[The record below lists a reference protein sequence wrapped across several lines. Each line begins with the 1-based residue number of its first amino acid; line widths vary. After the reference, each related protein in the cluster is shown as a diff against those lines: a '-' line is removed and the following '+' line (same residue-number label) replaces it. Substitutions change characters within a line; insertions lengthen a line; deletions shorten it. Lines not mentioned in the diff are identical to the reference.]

1 MSLLT
6 VSSSPH
12 IRTRESTSRIMLD
25 VVIALI
31 PAGIASIYFF
41 GIRVLWVMLISI
53 GTAVLTE
60 YALQKFMKKPVTI
73 NDFSAVVTGLL
84 LAYNLPPTAPWWLAV
99 IGSFI
104 AISLVKQVFGGLG
117 HNFMNPALAAR
128 SILLAAWPVRMT
140 SWIEPATDAVT
151 TATPLAVIRG
161 MSAASMA
168 TSQATSS
175 ATAAEVLQLPSFM
188 DVFLGNIGGTIGEVS
203 SLALLIGAAYLLI
216 RRVIN
221 WRIPVT
227 FIASYFILTALLEG
241 IGPYDAFYRIFLGG
255 LILGAFYMATDYS
268 SSPVTPKGQ
277 LIMGLGCGVLTTVF
291 RVFGGAHEGV
301 SYAILLMNVAAP
313 LIDKYTMPK
322 VFGEVGN
329 HV

>member
-12 IRTRESTSRIMLD
+12 IRTKESTSRIMLD

-140 SWIEPATDAVT
+140 SWVLPTTDAVT

-161 MSAASMA
+161 MQASSVA

-175 ATAAEVLQLPSFM
+175 ATVAETLQLPPFM
-188 DVFLGNIGGTIGEVS
+188 DVFLGNIAGTIGEIS
-203 SLALLIGAAYLLI
+203 SIALLIGAAYLLI
-216 RRVIN
+216 RRVIS
-221 WRIPVT
+221 WRIPFT
-227 FIASYFILTALLEG
+227 FIASYFALTALLEG
-241 IGPYDAFYRIFLGG
+241 IGPADAFYRVFIGG
-255 LILGAFYMATDYS
+255 LILGAFFMATDYS
-268 SSPVTPKGQ
+268 STPVTPKGQ
-277 LIMGLGCGVLTTVF
+277 IIMGLGCGVLTAVF
-291 RVFGGAHEGV
+291 RTFGGAHEGV

-313 LIDKYTMPK
+313 LIDKFTMPK
-322 VFGEVGN
+322 VFGEVGD